1 MNIGTYI
8 KEKKENIILFIILV
22 IILLFLLDLFGV
34 NKYLTIMI
42 LSLLSIYFIV
52 DFFTFYWIKNI

>member
-42 LSLLSIYFIV
+42 LSY
-52 DFFTFYWIKNI
+52 